1 MGTECGLEL
10 DPDDRSEV
18 QIDSLELYLCLLSNI
33 LTIPD
38 PTQNS
43 NFLHDRSILNFW
55 KENVMDVVIEL
66 TTNIAEE
73 LEKIQYLLMD
83 LVYQYFRMETA
94 DSMMSSTSNDQNNGN
109 DETLQQYQREKA
121 AQKQKFKRRRHQKWG
136 GMGRIKMM
144 NGQTRV
150 QSQGTD
156 QLSNNQ
162 KHGRRRAP
170 KFRPIPEKK
179 KRVYMSDGV
188 KKALCFVAT
197 KLLDKAFSP
206 MVTTM
211 FYKLSRKPEFEL
223 SESSDCKK
231 WFELISLFLH
241 YHRISTRKNAAIKAK
256 QDGLNF
262 AALKWYSSSLVSC
275 VLKEQLV
282 HFIITRC
289 ETLFENRKFKHVKTD
304 FSRLEEALGS
314 YKEIVRSIYSMVQY
328 GNDANKVNGL
338 KLFDF
343 IFNDHRGPQLIND
356 MIKEYKQFQSTKLCL
371 SYCIEAVY
379 YTIKMIE
386 IMKNSGTGLTIKS
399 RKKKKKKPQ
408 QNAVVDEE
416 KEENNENVER
426 NENEE
431 DEEKMIVEVAGMEIH
446 DGIHDED
453 EDQFVFDE
461 QDFDFDAFLKSY
473 ATNKVV
479 AQYMYI
485 LEDYATNSAK
495 LNSYIIELFNKLA
508 FKLNF
513 APLLFQLSYF
523 LLFNQILNDRI
534 LAKDKNFNIVR
545 KFCQKIV
552 REFFIK
558 SKENPVLFCE
568 ILFHKTPHALDDIN
582 EPGSVHQKII
592 EKAEK
597 ESRRQN
603 RRNDDMD
610 NALDIAMD
618 DDFDDEEEY
627 EQLDIDMTPWSEAE
641 DALLRNYFGTYSQQS
656 NVANILQDFLEKEL
670 KISRSVAQ
678 INHRLQTL
686 GLQSRPKKKRN
697 KRQKDGEESKK
708 RIKPKDLNIA
718 QRKNIIFHC
727 VHAGCTASSE
737 NKAAFKWMSDKLNAL
752 QNEILEVI
760 GASSNVLLDDMAI
773 VPVAMNEFKYL
784 DNESLIDL
792 LRKLGFLAPNKYLGT
807 CWWRIPREFKTSD
820 LDQMVELMTEAIEL
834 PNDADLNELCPL
846 NGESMNIQLLH
857 DDSGNVAPVSMMQA
871 PEPQNNE

>member
-1 MGTECGLEL
+1 MGMTECGLEL

-73 LEKIQYLLMD
+73 PEKIQYLLMD

-170 KFRPIPEKK
+170 KFRPIAEKK

-211 FYKLSRKPEFEL
+211 FYKLSRKP
-223 SESSDCKK
+223 
-231 WFELISLFLH
+231 
-241 YHRISTRKNAAIKAK
+241 AAIKAK

-262 AALKWYSSSLVSC
+262 AALKWYSSSLISC

-343 IFNDHRGPQLIND
+343 IFND

-386 IMKNSGTGLTIKS
+386 
-399 RKKKKKKPQ
+399 
-408 QNAVVDEE
+408 
-416 KEENNENVER
+416 
-426 NENEE
+426 
-431 DEEKMIVEVAGMEIH
+431 
-446 DGIHDED
+446 
-453 EDQFVFDE
+453 
-461 QDFDFDAFLKSY
+461 
-473 ATNKVV
+473 
-479 AQYMYI
+479 
-485 LEDYATNSAK
+485 
-495 LNSYIIELFNKLA
+495 
-508 FKLNF
+508 
-513 APLLFQLSYF
+513 
-523 LLFNQILNDRI
+523 
-534 LAKDKNFNIVR
+534 
-545 KFCQKIV
+545 
-552 REFFIK
+552 
-558 SKENPVLFCE
+558 
-568 ILFHKTPHALDDIN
+568 
-582 EPGSVHQKII
+582 
-592 EKAEK
+592 
-597 ESRRQN
+597 
-603 RRNDDMD
+603 
-610 NALDIAMD
+610 
-618 DDFDDEEEY
+618 
-627 EQLDIDMTPWSEAE
+627 
-641 DALLRNYFGTYSQQS
+641 
-656 NVANILQDFLEKEL
+656 
-670 KISRSVAQ
+670 
-678 INHRLQTL
+678 
-686 GLQSRPKKKRN
+686 
-697 KRQKDGEESKK
+697 
-708 RIKPKDLNIA
+708 
-718 QRKNIIFHC
+718 
-727 VHAGCTASSE
+727 
-737 NKAAFKWMSDKLNAL
+737 
-752 QNEILEVI
+752 
-760 GASSNVLLDDMAI
+760 
-773 VPVAMNEFKYL
+773 
-784 DNESLIDL
+784 
-792 LRKLGFLAPNKYLGT
+792 
-807 CWWRIPREFKTSD
+807 
-820 LDQMVELMTEAIEL
+820 
-834 PNDADLNELCPL
+834 
-846 NGESMNIQLLH
+846 
-857 DDSGNVAPVSMMQA
+857 
-871 PEPQNNE
+871 